1 MIHRRDEFRGAQATI
16 DKVHQLAKDGKINL
30 FTQYQMASVKGDKNL
45 ESIDIKHDNNEIK
58 NLKTDYVLGFF
69 GLIMQLG
76 PIANWGLN
84 IDKKTIEVDTE
95 KFETNQKGIYAVGDI
110 CNYPG
115 KLKLI
120 LSGFHEGALAARACF
135 KLARPN
141 EKYRFEF
148 TTSSKTIKE
157 RLGVKKV
164 IELYS
169 ANTPNGKKISIM
181 LEEIGYEYKVIN
193 IDLNKGDQFKPEFK
207 KISPF
212 SKIPVIIDQDNNKN
226 IFESGAI
233 LMYLAEQSG
242 KFYDTKD
249 RLEINQWLMAQMG
262 YVGPMLGQHH
272 QFHHYNPGKS
282 QFGEERYFK
291 ISKRIYEELDERLSK
306 SRFLAGENYT
316 IADIGTFPWIARHE
330 WHDIGLKNY
339 KNLTRWYVEI
349 SEREAVKKGFKFM
362 NKDEVPPKP

>member
-1 MIHRRDEFRGAQATI
+1 M
-16 DKVHQLAKDGKINL
+16 
-30 FTQYQMASVKGDKNL
+30 
-45 ESIDIKHDNNEIK
+45 
-58 NLKTDYVLGFF
+58 
-69 GLIMQLG
+69 
-76 PIANWGLN
+76 
-84 IDKKTIEVDTE
+84 
-95 KFETNQKGIYAVGDI
+95 
-110 CNYPG
+110 
-115 KLKLI
+115 
-120 LSGFHEGALAARACF
+120 
-135 KLARPN
+135 
-141 EKYRFEF
+141 
-148 TTSSKTIKE
+148 
-157 RLGVKKV
+157 

-262 YVGPMLGQHH
+262 YIGPMLGQHH

-282 QFGEERYFK
+282 EFGEERYFK
-291 ISKRIYEELDERLSK
+291 ISKRLVLSVK
-306 SRFLAGENYT
+306 FQLLSITKTIHLFLSLEQFLF
-316 IADIGTFPWIARHE
+316 I
-330 WHDIGLKNY
+330 
-339 KNLTRWYVEI
+339 
-349 SEREAVKKGFKFM
+349 
-362 NKDEVPPKP
+362 